1 MIRLTYEDCV
11 AKYSPLFSPT
21 PDGNASGEEM
31 ESENIVV
38 VQNDTKPETPEVNF
52 RDDGKQYYD
61 LGYKDE
67 RKHEGKD
74 TLDESTK
81 SIQEHLDK
89 YLESH
94 EEERPDLKK
103 EIAESTEDNDFWKR
117 KNAAEKAVC
126 TIVKTSKDSMK
137 VSVQVVDDSKAV
149 EHVKIKDK
157 ELIRRIAKHIIMEV
171 YARIGCFENFLR
183 IADWADEPGSSQ
195 RNIINE
201 SPPLTNELVEDSFD
215 KVTGFFTLSNI
226 MATSKMFKCIHS
238 TGISRQQ
245 RESQNERYLIQLK

>member
-1 MIRLTYEDCV
+1 MIQLTYEDCV

-31 ESENIVV
+31 ESETIVV
-38 VQNDTKPETPEVNF
+38 VQNDTKPETSVVNF
-52 RDDGKQYYD
+52 RDDREQYYD

-74 TLDESTK
+74 TLDESAK

-89 YLESH
+89 HQESH

-117 KNAAEKAVC
+117 KNVAEKAVC
-126 TIVKTSKDSMK
+126 ALVKTSKDSMK
-137 VSVQVVDDSKAV
+137 VSVQVVDDSTAV
-149 EHVKIKDK
+149 EYVKIKDK
-157 ELIRRIAKHIIMEV
+157 ELIRRVAKHIIMEV

-183 IADWADEPGSSQ
+183 TADWANEPGSSQ

-201 SPPLTNELVEDSFD
+201 SPPLTNDLVEDSFD
-215 KVTGFFTLSNI
+215 KVTGSLVSKIALFQISWLLQKCSNAFI
-226 MATSKMFKCIHS
+226 PQA
-238 TGISRQQ
+238 
-245 RESQNERYLIQLK
+245 